1 MYDSGVSEIMP
12 HKELILRLIMVALL
26 LYAMSRY
33 AEARALCAEVRGYT
47 AQLRTQLDAAEEKHR
62 QLENCLL
69 QLRDLSEVERL
80 ARAQLGYVRPGEII
94 FTFGE
99 P

>member
-1 MYDSGVSEIMP
+1 MS

-33 AEARALCAEVRGYT
+33 AEARALCGEVRGYT
-47 AQLRTQLDAAEEKHR
+47 AELRAELDAAEEKHR
-62 QLENCLL
+62 RLENRLL
-69 QLRDLSEVERL
+69 HLRDLSEIERL
-80 ARAQLGYVRPGEII
+80 AREELGYVRPGEII

>member
-1 MYDSGVSEIMP
+1 MS

-33 AEARALCAEVRGYT
+33 AEARALCSEVRGYT
-47 AQLRTQLDAAEEKHR
+47 AELRTQLDAAEEKHR
-62 QLENCLL
+62 RLENRLVH
-69 QLRDLSEVERL
+69 LRDLSEIERL
-80 ARAQLGYVRPGEII
+80 AREQLGYVRPGEII

>member
-1 MYDSGVSEIMP
+1 MS

-33 AEARALCAEVRGYT
+33 AGARALCSEVRSYT
-47 AQLRTQLDAAEEKHR
+47 AELRTQLDAAEEKHR
-62 QLENCLL
+62 RLENRLL
-69 QLRDLSEVERL
+69 HLRDLSEVERL
-80 ARAQLGYVRPGEII
+80 AREQLGYVRPGEII
-94 FTFGE
+94 FTFSE